1 MRILALA
8 TGNDGRINT
17 EELDEKLL
25 VQQAKEDKEAFGKL
39 YSLYVDKIYSYV
51 YYRTGNNQDA
61 EDLTARV
68 FFRAIQHIENY
79 EDQGVPF
86 SAWLYRIAHNLLAN
100 WYRDQS
106 RRQILSLDSIAQWQV
121 EDSPELATEWLEDRE
136 SLLAAIRR
144 LPADRQELLIL
155 KYAERLSN
163 ADIGDIMGR
172 SEGAIKSLYH
182 RTLLSLRDDL
192 METARRKKSNS
203 RVRAEQEGQFQ
214 RLFRRKSNSTEE

>member
-1 MRILALA
+1 LE
-8 TGNDGRINT
+8 TGSEISQT
-17 EELDEKLL
+17 DEKLL
-25 VQQAKEDKEAFGKL
+25 VQRAKADKEAFGEL
-39 YSLYVDKIYSYV
+39 YSRYVDKIYSYV

-68 FFRAIQHIENY
+68 FFRAVQHIENY

-106 RRQILSLDSIAQWQV
+106 RRQMLSLDSIAQWHV
-121 EDSPELATEWLEDRE
+121 EGSPELATELLEDQE
-136 SLLAAIRR
+136 ALLEAIRR
-144 LPADRQELLIL
+144 LPSERQELLIL
-155 KYAERLSN
+155 KYVERLSN
-163 ADIGDIMGR
+163 ADIGDVMGR

-192 METARRKKSNS
+192 IETARRRESTG
-203 RVRAEQEGQFQ
+203 RQTAGQESQIL
-214 RLFRRKSNSTEE
+214 RLLRRNRTKTEE